1 MQSSTSFEAGVTHVT
16 AVDASA
22 PYLNAA
28 REEGQRREHVDRAT
42 YLHGDFVHLAD
53 LFHLSRS

>member
-1 MQSSTSFEAGVTHVT
+1 MTHVT

-28 REEGQRREHVDRAT
+28 REEGQRREHVDRAH
-42 YLHGDFVHLAD
+42 LHGDFVHLAD
-53 LFHLSRS
+53 RFHLSRS